1 MGIRDAWSSAFAA
14 PRSRANPAI
23 CAALLLAA
31 PLFASLIHA
40 LDRMSL
46 QLRWKHQFRFAGN
59 CAAVEN
65 GVYRGAGIGQRP
77 AAISQQTR
85 GSDQ

>member
-14 PRSRANPAI
+14 PRSRANPTI
-23 CAALLLAA
+23 CTALLLAA
-31 PLFASLIHA
+31 PLFG
-40 LDRMSL
+40 RMSL
-46 QLRWKHQFRFAGN
+46 QLRWKHQFRFAGK